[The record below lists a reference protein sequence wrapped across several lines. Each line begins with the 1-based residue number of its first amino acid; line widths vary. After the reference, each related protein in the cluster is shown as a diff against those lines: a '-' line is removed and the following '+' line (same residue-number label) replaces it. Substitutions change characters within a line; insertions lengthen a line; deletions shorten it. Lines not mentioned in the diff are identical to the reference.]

1 MRLQSSKTDSAFSV
15 HAAPNTWSI
24 VGVQTTDFLSYL
36 GFRRSACHFVATQE
50 CYVRWVDQSFDVN
63 ADQIAEILL
72 KKLWP

>member
-50 CYVRWVDQSFDVN
+50 CCVRWVDQSFDVN
-63 ADQIAEILL
+63 AD
-72 KKLWP
+72 